1 MHQYPTLSIVMIA
14 CHITSQHVGVSENAR
29 PQVVFFCDFKNENT
43 HKPWT
48 FGVVSP
54 TLRDGKPSHPSLS
67 EMIRNKP
74 PLPLVAAQVS
84 NLAR

>member
-1 MHQYPTLSIVMIA
+1 MLDPKW
-14 CHITSQHVGVSENAR
+14 
-29 PQVVFFCDFKNENT
+29 VFFCDFKNENT

-48 FGVVSP
+48 IGVVSP
-54 TLRDGKPSHPSLS
+54 TLRYGKPSHPSLS

-84 NLAR
+84 NLARRSLSPDDQEEYLDPT